1 MAIKADA
8 VKEILKGTRTNEKC
22 WVYGFSAPIFGTGLL
37 TSGGDKW
44 KSRRKMLNHCFH
56 NDILRD
62 FQVVFNEHGQKL
74 VDFFQGETEN
84 EFTCI
89 DTFIKLSSFDIIC
102 ETMLGVTV
110 NALENENSEFVKA
123 GLKLGEIFM
132 TRVCNFWLW
141 PDFIFR
147 HSKTGKDCFHH
158 LKIFQD
164 FATTVIQD
172 KKSQYLKKGEESVKR
187 KRKALMDML
196 VERHMKF
203 QDMTEEDIREEI
215 NTFIMEGHETV
226 AVSIIWTLFLIGHH
240 PDIQAK
246 LHEELDRILGKDVEV
261 PVSVDDLNNLVY
273 MECVIKESNRIY
285 TVVPVYGRQV
295 NEDINIC
302 GYTVPKGYS
311 LLVLSYY
318 LHRDESVFPD
328 PEKFDPDRFSPE
340 NAIKIPEYGFI
351 PFSAGPRNCIGK
363 VFGMLEMKTTLSYIL

>member
-1 MAIKADA
+1 MA
-8 VKEILKGTRTNEKC
+8 R
-22 WVYGFSAPIFGTGLL
+22 
-37 TSGGDKW
+37 
-44 KSRRKMLNHCFH
+44 
-56 NDILRD
+56 
-62 FQVVFNEHGQKL
+62 
-74 VDFFQGETEN
+74 
-84 EFTCI
+84 
-89 DTFIKLSSFDIIC
+89 IC
-102 ETMLGVTV
+102 NV
-110 NALENENSEFVKA
+110 
-123 GLKLGEIFM
+123 
-132 TRVCNFWLW
+132 WLW

-147 HSKTGKDCFHH
+147 HSKTGKDCFYH

-164 FATTVIQD
+164 LTTTVIQD
-172 KKSQYLKKGEESVKR
+172 KKSQYLKKGEESAKR

-203 QDMTEEDIREEI
+203 QDLTEEDIREEI
-215 NTFIMEGHETV
+215 NTFIMEGHDTI

-295 NEDINIC
+295 YEDINIC
-302 GYTVPKGYS
+302 GYTVPKGS
-311 LLVLSYY
+311 SFFTLSYY

-363 VFGMLEMKTTLSYIL
+363 VFAMLEMKTILSYILRKFVIKSLDGKDKVLPEMNVTLNNSIPVRIRFRCRQQDKLEGDLNTNEF